1 MFVVVAVLLKRAT
14 VHWRKENKQIF
25 QRPLDAVSKHINLGE
40 LTVDVVRRGVYGDQV
55 INRIEKQL
63 VAVVQSLSHV
73 QLLVPCMW
81 MWETLFFKYFSVNTT
96 RSSSFS
102 GGKASKVTLSMYYL
116 LLLFFSH

>member
-73 QLLVPCMW
+73 QLFATSWTAACQASLSFTISQSLHKSTSIESVHFHFI
-81 MWETLFFKYFSVNTT
+81 FFK
-96 RSSSFS
+96 
-102 GGKASKVTLSMYYL
+102 K
-116 LLLFFSH
+116 